1 MKRRL
6 IHAGI
11 LAAVFVVAV
20 IVFSYVTNRGN
31 NNMTAD
37 LGAPL
42 CPLCPLPVR
51 DMR

>member
-11 LAAVFVVAV
+11 LAAVFVAAV

-37 LGAPL
+37 LGTATLPL
-42 CPLCPLPVR
+42 GVLCLSGI
-51 DMR
+51 

>member
-31 NNMTAD
+31 SRPGERHFA
-37 LGAPL
+37 L
-42 CPLCPLPVR
+42 CVLCLSGI
-51 DMR
+51 